1 MLSEGIRE
9 TMSEYTTRQIL
20 DMIEANGRPEKL
32 DLSLKNLSGID
43 LSHRRIQS
51 EVVKAMRENLGTEPK

>member
-1 MLSEGIRE
+1 
-9 TMSEYTTRQIL
+9 MSEYTTRQIL